1 MLAEA
6 PVTHTEF
13 LEQVE
18 AYALGALEPDQ
29 ARAMAAHLAE
39 GGTHPE
45 CEAALRRAQETV
57 AALASDLP
65 PVEPPA
71 RVWRAI
77 ASSIGAQ
84 EEATP
89 RERRRRPVPGWVY
102 GLAAAALLLLVLGF
116 LRYQAVSSSEA
127 MARAAAAQCARELA
141 DAHVDLLRKEDALKL
156 LVEPGTQVVSLARQP
171 AAPPDQKGTGVVLY
185 HPRGRALLVG
195 QRCPSDPTHDY
206 ELWIIRDGP
215 PVAAGLVPSSAD
227 GQVLTDFRPELL
239 SGGRPGAFAISV
251 EKKGGSTTGSPA
263 TVLLVGVLGPR

>member
-29 ARAMAAHLAE
+29 ALAMAAHLAE

-65 PVEPPA
+65 PVVPPA
-71 RVWRAI
+71 RVWQAI
-77 ASSIGAQ
+77 ASSIGAR
-84 EEATP
+84 EGATP

-102 GLAAAALLLLVLGF
+102 GLAAAAVLLLVPGF

-141 DAHVDLLRKEDALKL
+141 DSHLDLLRKEDALKL

-171 AAPPDQKGTGVVLY
+171 AAPAQTGTGVVLY

-195 QRCPSDPTHDY
+195 QRFPSDPTHDY

-215 PVAAGLVPSSAD
+215 PIAAGLVPSSAS
-227 GQVLTDFRPELL
+227 GEVLTDFRPELL

-251 EKKGGSTTGSPA
+251 EKKGGSTTGKPD
-263 TVLLVGVLGPR
+263 TVILVGALSPR